1 MKIYYEVDCFTDNCL
16 NKCPFVDIGY
26 KGETGKDCQV
36 GSVDCQ
42 ECKFCYGH
50 GDNNDVFQMSYIN
63 GEQFVRPMPYIKCMW
78 GGEQHS
84 MCKRIQRVWYRIKY
98 YFKYELHSKLT
109 KLR

>member
-1 MKIYYEVDCFTDNCL
+1 MKIYYEVDCITNNCL

-50 GDNNDVFQMSYIN
+50 SDNNNDFVMYYHN
-63 GEQFVRPMPYIKCMW
+63 GEKFVRLMPYIKCMR
-78 GGEQHS
+78 GLEQHS
-84 MCKRIQRVWYRIKY
+84 MCKRIQRLLYRIKY
-98 YFKYELHSKLT
+98 YFKYELFWK
-109 KLR
+109 K

>member
-1 MKIYYEVDCFTDNCL
+1 MKIYYEVDCITGNCL
-16 NKCPFVDIGY
+16 NKCPVADIGY

-50 GDNNDVFQMSYIN
+50 GDNNADFQMFYHN
-63 GEQFVRPMPYIKCMW
+63 GTQIVRLMPYIKCMW

-84 MCKRIQRVWYRIKY
+84 ICKRIQRLLYRIKY
-98 YFKYELHSKLT
+98 YFKYKLHDN
-109 KLR
+109 RH